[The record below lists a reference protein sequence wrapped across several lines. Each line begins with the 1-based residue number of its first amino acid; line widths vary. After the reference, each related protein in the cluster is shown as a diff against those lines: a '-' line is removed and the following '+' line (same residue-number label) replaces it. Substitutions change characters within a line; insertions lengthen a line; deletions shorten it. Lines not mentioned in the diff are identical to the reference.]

1 MTPNDFI
8 RKWHGV
14 TQTERAS
21 SQSHFIGLCRLLD
34 LPDPIAADPQGEW
47 FCFEKGATKA
57 GGGDGW
63 ADVWRRSC
71 FGWEYKRPGGNLKK
85 AINARLHLLAWPCVA
100 RASLSSDRPRSTI
113 RYFTEVSYFS
123 SH

>member
-1 MTPNDFI
+1 M
-8 RKWHGV
+8 
-14 TQTERAS
+14 TQTERATA
-21 SQSHFIGLCRLLD
+21 QSHFIDLCRLLG

-71 FGWEYKRPGGNLKK
+71 FGWEYKRPGG
-85 AINARLHLLAWPCVA
+85 
-100 RASLSSDRPRSTI
+100 
-113 RYFTEVSYFS
+113 
-123 SH
+123 